1 MQPADYTA
9 ILRKTGW
16 VLVAVGLIDIAM
28 MIYTISL
35 GMSYSSS
42 LNIFAVV
49 AGLFLIGGKIEV
61 RPQFTQP
68 TSLLLKSNHD
78 DLPEPSRCLHRSM
91 HRDLN
96 SASTRSGFL

>member
-1 MQPADYTA
+1 MQPADHTA

-49 AGLFLIGGKIEV
+49 AGLFLIGGKIGV
-61 RPQFTQP
+61 KNRGQTPIHSTHFTSSEIQP
-68 TSLLLKSNHD
+68 
-78 DLPEPSRCLHRSM
+78 
-91 HRDLN
+91 
-96 SASTRSGFL
+96 